1 MPRLALVINAA
12 EYLIAVVTHLP
23 TAGGAAAPL
32 GQACLSPRTGHVSSV
47 AVPVVPPFRRA
58 AQPRAEPSVVP
69 AFAFP
74 AGIDRAN
81 STSVEFITC

>member
-1 MPRLALVINAA
+1 MPRPALVINAA

-32 GQACLSPRTGHVSSV
+32 GQARPGPRTGHVSSV
-47 AVPVVPPFRRA
+47 AVPVVSPFRRA
-58 AQPRAEPSVVP
+58 AQPRAEPSVP
-69 AFAFP
+69 ASAFP

-81 STSVEFITC
+81 STLVEFITC